1 MGNKPGGI
9 SKSGKNAPE
18 SEHFAAR
25 EGKVAALDLARQ
37 KKILEDKER
46 EESIQRAKVKQDMAN
61 NKDKIA
67 SQPVTVA
74 KPPNTSGYLIKG

>member
-1 MGNKPGGI
+1 MGNKPGGV
-9 SKSGKNAPE
+9 SGKANKAAPE

-61 NKDKIA
+61 NKEKIA
-67 SQPVTVA
+67 DDHV
-74 KPPNTSGYLIKG
+74 N